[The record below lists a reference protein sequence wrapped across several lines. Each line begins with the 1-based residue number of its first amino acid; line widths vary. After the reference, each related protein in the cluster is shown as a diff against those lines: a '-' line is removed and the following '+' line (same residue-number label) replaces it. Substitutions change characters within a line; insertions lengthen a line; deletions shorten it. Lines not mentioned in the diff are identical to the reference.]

1 MKADTGAT
9 AALARR
15 SLLDFAQRVYPRF
28 EAPAHV
34 RLIAGLLEEIE
45 SGKRRRLAI
54 AIPVRHGKSTISSR
68 IFTAWY
74 LGRHPDRNIILA
86 SHSEDLAVGH
96 SRVAKHLVEDDRW
109 PFADVKLSADSSA
122 AGRWDTKQGGG
133 CYAIGTMGSI
143 TGRGADLLLIDD
155 ALHDGISETERVK
168 VYEWYSTVAI
178 PRLEPGGAV
187 VVIGARFCEDDL
199 LGRILESDDA
209 PNWQGNVVSLPAI
222 CEDEDS
228 DVERSLSRRNGDAL
242 WADRISVD
250 EINMRR
256 VAMGSRAY
264 DAQMQQRPQ
273 GKGSVFHEEWM
284 LQRYRFGDHPKG
296 LRIIQ
301 SIDSAWKESTAA
313 DWSVIATWGASKT
326 HFYLLDIWRAQVEF
340 PALKRA
346 VAAQYEL
353 WNPVELAVEK
363 AASGWAIVQSLK
375 DETRWPIVGV
385 PSTESKFSRANA
397 VTPLF
402 EAGRIM
408 LPDRA
413 IWLQCWIDEHVAFGA
428 GAGAG
433 KKRKDDQV
441 DTTSLALSRLQT
453 AKPRD
458 LWVGS
463 AWGGAGMTKISADSE
478 VTRPAPAEFVE
489 FIETPPYV
497 PPPMGGIAG
506 AWRGLL

>member
-1 MKADTGAT
+1 
-9 AALARR
+9 
-15 SLLDFAQRVYPRF
+15 
-28 EAPAHV
+28 
-34 RLIAGLLEEIE
+34 LIAGLLEEIE
-45 SGKRRRLAI
+45 CGKRRRLAI
-54 AIPVRHGKSTISSR
+54 AVPVRHGKSTISSR
-68 IFTAWY
+68 IFTAWF
-74 LGRHPDRNIILA
+74 LGRHPDRNVILA

-109 PFADVKLSADSSA
+109 PFAGVKLSADSSA
-122 AGRWDTKQGGG
+122 AGRWDTKQGDG
-133 CYAIGTMGSI
+133 CYAIGTLGSI
-143 TGRGADLLLIDD
+143 TGRGSDVLLLDD
-155 ALHDGISETERVK
+155 ALHDGLSETERVK
-168 VYEWYSTVAI
+168 VYQWYSEVAI

-187 VVIGARFCEDDL
+187 VVIGARFAEDDL

-209 PNWQGNVVSLPAI
+209 PNWEGNVVSLPAL

-228 DVERSLSRRNGDAL
+228 DVERTLGRRNGDAL

-256 VAMGSRAY
+256 VAMGPRAY
-264 DAQMQQRPQ
+264 DAQMRQCPQ

-353 WNPVELAVEK
+353 WNPVELAIEK

-375 DETRWPIVGV
+375 DETNWPIIGV

-413 IWLQCWIDEHVAFGA
+413 PWLQCWIDEHVAFGA

-433 KKRKDDQV
+433 KTRKDDQV
-441 DTTSLALSRLQT
+441 DTTSLALARMQT
-453 AKPRD
+453 SKPRD
-458 LWVGS
+458 IYIGS
-463 AWGGAGMTKISADSE
+463 AWDGGGITRISASGGRE
-478 VTRPAPAEFVE
+478 VLGAEEFVQHPDVVPTPSLGLQGT
-489 FIETPPYV
+489 FIDAMRRRLY
-497 PPPMGGIAG
+497 
-506 AWRGLL
+506 